1 MQVLLRES
9 IEDCINYHSSLDRL
23 THSKMIFHLLLGSKA
38 KKEPQDTKILQE
50 SFFEEC
56 QSLIFGGGDLT
67 ANAMMMAFFH
77 ITRQPDILERLKVV
91 LKEAWLKLNAEPT
104 SRDLGKLPYLV

>member
-1 MQVLLRES
+1 
-9 IEDCINYHSSLDRL
+9 
-23 THSKMIFHLLLGSKA
+23 
-38 KKEPQDTKILQE
+38 
-50 SFFEEC
+50 
-56 QSLIFGGGDLT
+56 
-67 ANAMMMAFFH
+67 MMMAFFH